1 MKQTKATVSTVC
13 GWVVRLSSAVALAAC
28 SAGAGDEAPTA
39 SEALDG
45 TEGPTSS
52 LEEGAAL
59 EETLEPEL
67 AFEIA
72 DAKREEL
79 APEGLVTPE
88 LLEKHASCGTNG
100 PTGSSVT
107 NADAPSNGAANQRS
121 GSSTGCVAVGVLQPT
136 DDARYF
142 CFTFA
147 NDGFTWT
154 YAQNLR
160 TGVRGWTRDDLLD
173 DFGSFTHCGF

>member
-1 MKQTKATVSTVC
+1 MGEAAIGALRGGV
-13 GWVVRLSSAVALAAC
+13 GAVVEES
-28 SAGAGDEAPTA
+28 
-39 SEALDG
+39 LD
-45 TEGPTSS
+45 
-52 LEEGAAL
+52 
-59 EETLEPEL
+59 PEL
-67 AFEIA
+67 AGDIA
-72 DAKREEL
+72 DVKRGEV
-79 APEGLVTPE
+79 AVDGVAPE

-147 NDGFTWT
+147 NDGFT
-154 YAQNLR
+154 
-160 TGVRGWTRDDLLD
+160 
-173 DFGSFTHCGF
+173 